1 MPAAQLPAPMALD
14 PPQSFLFSDEEIAKV
29 TDEEQRYGRYTL
41 DRLPAA
47 KRQSI
52 LVLLKERRALRE
64 IARLLSVAFE
74 TVQAVAVAHAKELDE
89 HWKELPR
96 HLRRAT
102 WYMVDRLERNI
113 ESIPAPAL
121 PAAIKQI
128 SECWLLLDGQAT
140 SRVEHV
146 IGAPRVNSL
155 EEYEQQIAPIEKKIA
170 GKVIEP
176 AEKIGLL
183 AGKKTAPA
191 LELEPAAADPGAA
204 VTDSESDV
212 PGPIAQASAESAT
225 LYCNTSGP
233 NQARTGPP
241 GGGSPA
247 RAQAGGS
254 ALHP

>member
-1 MPAAQLPAPMALD
+1 MALE
-14 PPQSFLFSDEEIAKV
+14 PPRSFLFSDEELAKV
-29 TDEEQRYGRYTL
+29 TDDERRYGRYTL

-176 AEKIGLL
+176 GEEMRLVG
-183 AGKKTAPA
+183 GKKTAPA
-191 LELEPAAADPGAA
+191 LEPRTAAADPGAEP

-212 PGPIAQASAESAT
+212 AAPIAQASAAIAT
-225 LYCNTSGP
+225 LNCHTSSP
-233 NQARTGPP
+233 FESQTGTP
-241 GGGSPA
+241 GGAVA
-247 RAQAGGS
+247 RARDGGPS
-254 ALHP
+254 ALHPDA